1 MIILIIFERQNLDEP
16 SQLNIICLKF
26 VEMKACKIF
35 PKRVEHSFY
44 SSYFGFG
51 NF

>member
-16 SQLNIICLKF
+16 NQFICLKF